1 MINFQKIIIITGH
14 YGCGKTN
21 LAVNLALHLADGG
34 EQVTIMDLDIVNPY
48 FRTNDCKELFE
59 ERGIELVAANF
70 ASTNLDVPSLPGS
83 VASKIRMGDG
93 TIILD
98 VGGDDAGAVAL
109 GQYAALIEE
118 KGYEMLYVYNP
129 FRFLTAEPEETA
141 ESLRSIEAA
150 SRLKATA
157 LVNNANLGP
166 LTTPEVVE
174 RGLTFGKQLSEV
186 TGLPVKF
193 TACVKGNE
201 IQKNGTDIFPME
213 LYLKPVE

>member
-129 FRFLTAEPEETA
+129 FQLPA
-141 ESLRSIEAA
+141 LRQP
-150 SRLKATA
+150 RL
-157 LVNNANLGP
+157 
-166 LTTPEVVE
+166 
-174 RGLTFGKQLSEV
+174 
-186 TGLPVKF
+186 
-193 TACVKGNE
+193 
-201 IQKNGTDIFPME
+201 
-213 LYLKPVE
+213 